1 MTFRTIVCGLVAAGM
16 LGGSTELAGQTK
28 AAPSN
33 ASHRKAVIW
42 TGVAIGGAGL
52 VLAGVGSHRI
62 NNTSCSTNSLQQCI
76 LNPTGDKLVRVGLW
90 TFIAGAGTASIGAV
104 LPELQVGQHSL
115 AIVKKIELHREHTG
129 VDHVGAKD

>member
-1 MTFRTIVCGLVAAGM
+1 MTFRTIVCGLVVAGL
-16 LGGSTELAGQTK
+16 LGGSKELAGQTK
-28 AAPSN
+28 APPSN
-33 ASHRKAVIW
+33 AFHRKAVIW

-104 LPELQVGQHSL
+104 LPELQVGHHSL
-115 AIVKKIELHREHTG
+115 AIVKKIELHREPMR

>member
-1 MTFRTIVCGLVAAGM
+1 MTFRTIVCGLVVAGM

-28 AAPSN
+28 APPST

-90 TFIAGAGTASIGAV
+90 TFIAGAGAASIGAV
-104 LPELQVGQHSL
+104 LPELQVGHHSL
-115 AIVKKIELHREHTG
+115 AIVKNFELHLEHTR
-129 VDHVGAKD
+129 VDHVGTKD